1 MTKTLIEQYEK
12 GYSTSALQHK
22 YSLSYEQGCELADEF
37 RKLHED
43 REILAR
49 YVTRRHP
56 EMDGWIKLHFV
67 RRERN

>member
-1 MTKTLIEQYEK
+1 MSNLEQYEN
-12 GYSTSALQHK
+12 GYSPADLQK
-22 YSLSYEQGCELADEF
+22 RYSITEKQGEELADEF

-56 EMDGWIKLHFV
+56 EMEGWIKLNFI
-67 RRERN
+67 RRDRD

>member
-1 MTKTLIEQYEK
+1 MNKFEQYEK
-12 GYSTSALQHK
+12 GYSPSALQRK
-22 YSLSYEQGCELADEF
+22 YGLSYEQGYELADEF

-56 EMDGWIKLHFV
+56 EMEVWIRKNFGKV
-67 RRERN
+67 K